1 MTSIIANIF
10 IVMAIGWL
18 FRKYDLVPDGAEN
31 AFNQYLY
38 YAALPALTFV
48 KIVDTPLKGLGVD
61 FLLVNTFPIIALMAV
76 ITGLWRARVL
86 DWRLARTIV
95 IVAVLGNTVY
105 LGFPVVSMRLGEWSI
120 GYAAVLGS
128 LQNIVIFTLG
138 FLLIHVICEGSCP
151 GISSLKKI
159 VLHNLVLWASVAGL
173 AISWFAIPV
182 PGLAKTVLSDIGKT
196 TLPLALFTIGLSL
209 YGKSVSGNIG
219 KLSFIAGLKLL
230 VLPLFYLLLAYSL
243 GFKGG
248 AARVGY
254 LEACMPV
261 AVLNFVIAK
270 EFDFDADLVSQSIIF
285 TTLIFFP
292 FLYLYDWI
300 MTLAL

>member
-1 MTSIIANIF
+1 MTSIIADLF
-10 IVMAIGWL
+10 IIIVIGWL
-18 FRKYDLVPDGAEN
+18 FRKYRLVPAVAEN

-48 KIVDTPLKGLGVD
+48 KIVDTPLKGLGID
-61 FLLVNTFPIIALMAV
+61 FLLVNTLPIIALMAV
-76 ITGLWRARVL
+76 ITGLWRARLL
-86 DWRLARTIV
+86 DWRLARTAV

-105 LGFPVVSMRLGEWSI
+105 LGFPVVSMRFGEWAI

-128 LQNIVIFTLG
+128 IQNVFIFTLG
-138 FLLIHVICEGSCP
+138 FLLINVICEGSCP
-151 GISSLKKI
+151 GISSLKRI
-159 VLHNLVLWASVAGL
+159 VLHNIVLWASVSGL
-173 AISWFAIPV
+173 IISWFAVPV
-182 PGLAKTVLSDIGKT
+182 PGLIKSAFSYIGMT
-196 TLPLALFTIGLSL
+196 TLPLALFTMGLNL
-209 YGKSVSGNIG
+209 YGKRVSGNFR
-219 KLSFIAGLKLL
+219 KLSLIAGLKLF
-230 VLPLFYLLLAYSL
+230 VLPLFYLLTAWLL

-248 AARVGY
+248 AAQVGY

-292 FLYLYDWI
+292 LLYLYDLV
-300 MTLAL
+300 MRLVL

>member
-1 MTSIIANIF
+1 MTGIVANIF
-10 IVMAIGWL
+10 IIIAIGWL
-18 FRKYDLVPDGAEN
+18 FRKYRLVPEGAEN

-61 FLLVNTFPIIALMAV
+61 FLLVNTLPIIALMAV
-76 ITGLWRARVL
+76 RTGLWLARML

-105 LGFPVVSMRLGEWSI
+105 LGFPVVSMRLGEWAI

-128 LQNIVIFTLG
+128 IQNILIFTLG
-138 FLLIHVICEGSCP
+138 FLLINVICEGSCP
-151 GISSLKKI
+151 GISSLKRI
-159 VLHNLVLWASVAGL
+159 VLHNIVLWASVTGL
-173 AISWFAIPV
+173 AISWFAVPV
-182 PGLAKTVLSDIGKT
+182 PELIKSVLSDLGKT
-196 TLPLALFTIGLSL
+196 TLPLALLTIGISL
-209 YGKSVSGNIG
+209 YGKRVSGNIRR
-219 KLSFIAGLKLL
+219 LSLIACLKLF
-230 VLPLFYLLLAYSL
+230 VFPLFYLLLACFL

-285 TTLIFFP
+285 TTLVFFP
-292 FLYLYDWI
+292 LLYLYDWV